1 MTQTAKT
8 DRLRETLRRALAP
21 TEPVVVIAAASE
33 PGIPIPPPGP
43 DASDEDVEAFIE
55 GLCKN
60 NPYM

>member
-21 TEPVVVIAAASE
+21 TEPVVVIAATTE
-33 PGIPIPPPGP
+33 PGVPIPPPGP
-43 DASDEDVEAFIE
+43 NASGEDVEAFVQ
-55 GLCKN
+55 GLCKR